1 MASILGMGSLLFSR
15 VSTTEN
21 IHSLHN
27 VRSIVMVGPTCNS
40 FLVELVHLNT
50 GGEYLDAEPVHHQ
63 HPPVHLVGLL
73 VVSQHITEQSWQSK
87 L

>member
-1 MASILGMGSLLFSR
+1 
-15 VSTTEN
+15 
-21 IHSLHN
+21 
-27 VRSIVMVGPTCNS
+27 MVGPTCNS

-73 VVSQHITEQSWQSK
+73 VVSQHITEQSWQRK